1 VRLLSVAEVT
11 EIHLRLIAQSGGA
24 SGLRDAG
31 ALASSVAQPSQ
42 SFSGEELYSGLIQKA
57 AAVAF
62 FLASNHPFVDGNK
75 RVAHAAMAVTLL
87 LNGYAIQASIEDQ
100 EEVILS
106 LAAGQLSREQFT
118 NWVEQH
124 AQRLGA

>member
-1 VRLLSVAEVT
+1 VRLLSVAEVV
-11 EIHLRLIAQSGGA
+11 EIHFRLIAQSGGA

-42 SFSGEELYSGLIQKA
+42 SFSGEELYSGVIQKA
-57 AAVAF
+57 AALAF

-87 LNGYAIQASIEDQ
+87 LNGYAIQASVEDQ
-100 EEVILS
+100 EEVMLS
-106 LAAGQLSREQFT
+106 LAAGQLSREQFAT
-118 NWVEQH
+118 CVEQH